1 MNKHIF
7 EHVLDKPT
15 KIKTFWGF
23 KLEILLYIVK
33 KQTEKKEHK
42 LSFYQK
48 NCPSV
53 TVSFKLTPKEFIQPT
68 S

>member
-15 KIKTFWGF
+15 KIKTFGGF
-23 KLEILLYIVK
+23 KLEILLYLKSKLKNRTQAFILS
-33 KQTEKKEHK
+33 EK
-42 LSFYQK
+42 L
-48 NCPSV
+48 CPSV

>member
-15 KIKTFWGF
+15 KIKTFGGF

-33 KQTEKKEHK
+33 KQTEKQNT
-42 LSFYQK
+42 SFH
-48 NCPSV
+48 
-53 TVSFKLTPKEFIQPT
+53 FIRKTLPFCHCFI
-68 S
+68 

>member
-15 KIKTFWGF
+15 KIKTFGGF
-23 KLEILLYIVK
+23 KLEILLYVVK
-33 KQTEKKEHK
+33 KQTEKQNT
-42 LSFYQK
+42 SFHFIK
-48 NCPSV
+48 KRCPSV
-53 TVSFKLTPKEFIQPT
+53 TVSFKLTHKEFIQPT